1 MIDKNKIVTEMDF
14 LSDLLPAVPSLG
26 LNPTSNYQNM
36 TFIQNAFITTFI
48 TYLGFETVSH
58 ILGESAGVL
67 LK

>member
-26 LNPTSNYQNM
+26 LNPTTPFQNV
-36 TFIQNAFITTFI
+36 TFLQNAFITTFI
-48 TYLGFETVSH
+48 TYLGFETVSQ